1 MSIKVFIV
9 GLPGSGKSSAAHYIS
24 MLVRD
29 KGFTV
34 KLFNDYDIL
43 YTWFEKAPDGP
54 QFSQA
59 AYGGFDVHDL
69 SVFDTSLVESEK
81 LVKQE
86 VTSSEEELI
95 LIEFARADYLHAFS
109 QFSAEFLQGAYFLF
123 IDAEIPVCKER
134 VRQRY
139 LNRSSSDDH
148 YVSDYIFDTYY
159 IAGRKYCTA
168 NELNELR
175 DHNGKPYSLNAQRIK
190 VVYNGAATSWPV
202 FSAEIA
208 RDMVQILEQKD
219 LAPPQVET
227 LQEVEHTKSLPAE
240 VGQS

>member
-9 GLPGSGKSSAAHYIS
+9 GLPGSGKSAVAHYIS
-24 MLVRD
+24 MLARD

-34 KLFNDYDIL
+34 KSFNDYDIL
-43 YTWFEKAPDGP
+43 HGWFKNAPDGP
-54 QFSQA
+54 QFSRTA
-59 AYGGFDVHDL
+59 HNGFDVHDL
-69 SVFDTSLVESEK
+69 SVFDTSLLESEK
-81 LVKQE
+81 LVLQN
-86 VTSSEEELI
+86 VTSTEKELI
-95 LIEFARADYLHAFS
+95 LIEFARADYCHAFS
-109 QFSAEFLQGAYFLF
+109 QFSAAFLQDAYFLF

-134 VRQRY
+134 VRKRY

-175 DHNGKPYSLNAQRIK
+175 DNTGETYSLNAQRMK
-190 VVYNGAATSWPV
+190 VVYNGATSLWATLNT
-202 FSAEIA
+202 EIA
-208 RDMVQILEQKD
+208 HDILQILEQKD

-227 LQEVEHTKSLPAE
+227 PLEVEHTNSHHAG
-240 VGQS
+240 VSQN